1 MTQLDYIPEG
11 YDLIKVVDDLFAFF
25 ATDFE
30 PKANV
35 VLYPRALKGNFDI
48 LAERMCTHFELKE
61 GELFIKY
68 SEREKIESFKDSL
81 DDEGLSECVEIILS
95 DMECLYSA
103 RVKTHMRLVAS
114 NGYKQHKDVHNF
126 HVDGLNQDFD
136 RFMTCYNDPVTQFV
150 CNHDVL
156 MVSGNDVQLK
166 PDAPVYQFKIGD
178 FWKAR
183 VRNKQKNSADS
194 FLEKMLREKEKRAF
208 VHRALQSDNPRVMVV
223 GDKQLS

>member
-1 MTQLDYIPEG
+1 MTQLNYIPEG
-11 YDLIKVVDDLFAFF
+11 YDRIKVVDDLFSFF
-25 ATDFE
+25 KTDFE

-35 VLYPRALKGNFDI
+35 VLYPRALNEDFDR
-48 LAERMCTHFELKE
+48 LAVEMARFFELEE

-68 SEREKIESFKDSL
+68 SEREKIEEFKSNL
-81 DDEGLSECVEIILS
+81 DDFELFEAVDMILA

-103 RVKTHMRLVAS
+103 RVKTHMRLVV
-114 NGYKQHKDVHNF
+114 NGYKKHSDVHHF

-136 RFMTCYNDPVTQFV
+136 RFMTCYNDPVTQFIR
-150 CNHDVL
+150 NNDVIS
-156 MVSGNDVQLK
+156 VSGNDVDIK
-166 PDAPVYQFKIGD
+166 PEAPIYQFQTGD

-194 FLEKMLREKEKRAF
+194 FLDKILRDKERRAF
-208 VHRALQSDNPRVMVV
+208 VHRALHSEHPRVMVV

>member
-11 YDLIKVVDDLFAFF
+11 YDLIKVVDDLYAFF
-25 ATDFE
+25 VTDFE

-35 VLYPRALKGNFDI
+35 VLYPRILKGDFDR
-48 LAERMCTHFELKE
+48 LAEVMCSHFDLKE

-68 SEREKIESFKDSL
+68 SEREKIEAFRDTL
-81 DDEGLSECVEIILS
+81 DDFELFECVETILA

-103 RVKTHMRLVAS
+103 RVKTHMRLVAP
-114 NGYKQHKDVHNF
+114 NGYKKHKDVHNF

-136 RFMTCYNDPVTQFV
+136 RFMSCYNSPVTQYV

-156 MVSGNDVQLK
+156 SVSGNDVEVR
-166 PDAPVYQFKIGD
+166 PDASVYQFNVGD

-183 VRNKQKNSADS
+183 VRNKQKNSADN
-194 FLEKMLREKEKRAF
+194 FLEKVLREKEKRAF
-208 VHRALQSDNPRVMVV
+208 VHRAIESQNPRVMVV